1 MRSKKWL
8 SKNLRTFARPL
19 CSFNMG
25 CILTDDECSTLT
37 CRQEAASLR
46 AFAAGMPSSRM
57 KTEMLGIASDWD
69 HMADKLLGVPKQG
82 IPLWRSLPIT
92 NKLSPPAR
100 LLEKGK

>member
-1 MRSKKWL
+1 
-8 SKNLRTFARPL
+8 
-19 CSFNMG
+19 
-25 CILTDDECSTLT
+25 
-37 CRQEAASLR
+37 
-46 AFAAGMPSSRM
+46 MPSSRM